1 MRLDQLYQFITANI
15 TTKVFPIIVPVDFTD
30 DAIIYNLESVEYAD
44 SMDGETNF
52 YQARVNF
59 VSVSKTA
66 LAAIETSQT
75 LETLLTDYQGDLV
88 AGGQYV
94 QDTQM
99 IDKSTVYDPNA
110 DCFGVSLLVEFYY
123 NN

>member
-1 MRLDQLYQFITANI
+1 MRLDQLYQFISANI
-15 TTKVFPIIVPVDFTD
+15 STKVFPIVVPVDFTD
-30 DAIIYNLESVEYAD
+30 DAIIYNLESVQYED
-44 SMDGETNF
+44 SFDGETNF

-66 LAAIETSQT
+66 LSAIGPSQT
-75 LETLLTDYQGDLV
+75 LEDLLTDFSGFLV

-99 IDKSTVYDPNA
+99 IDKATVFDPTA
-110 DCFGVSLLVEFYY
+110 DCFGVSLTVEFYY

>member
-1 MRLDQLYQFITANI
+1 
-15 TTKVFPIIVPVDFTD
+15 
-30 DAIIYNLESVEYAD
+30 
-44 SMDGETNF
+44 MDGETNF

-75 LETLLTDYQGDLV
+75 LETLLTDYQGELV

>member
-1 MRLDQLYQFITANI
+1 MRLDQLYQFISANI
-15 TTKVFPIIVPVDFTD
+15 STKVFPIVVPVDFTD
-30 DAIIYNLESVEYAD
+30 DAIIYNLESVQYED
-44 SMDGETNF
+44 SFDGETNF

-66 LAAIETSQT
+66 LSAIGTSQT
-75 LETLLTDYQGDLV
+75 LEDLLTDFSGFLV

-99 IDKSTVYDPNA
+99 IDKATVFDPTA
-110 DCFGVSLLVEFYY
+110 DCFGVSLTVEFYY